1 MSPRG
6 NGNGALAL
14 RPPPHNLEAE
24 MAVLGAI
31 FVDNDTFEKVSGF
44 LRAEHF
50 GFVPH
55 GLIFEAAAA
64 LIERRRVADPVTLL
78 RYFEQDETLA
88 QIGGPAYL
96 AKLAHAAVG
105 PISAGQY
112 GELIVDLYVKRL
124 LIQEGEDLATKA
136 YDGSADA
143 TAADIIVEQ
152 QTRLDRLAGEC
163 PAPLCINGEIVG
175 ATDPSLFVG
184 DTPERRW
191 LVHEWIP
198 WGNVTML
205 SGDGGVGKSLLL
217 QQLLTCAAIGL
228 DWLGQRVEPVKAMG
242 VFCEDDDDEL
252 RRRQDAIN
260 AHLNI
265 GPEDLTK
272 LRWLCRAGED
282 NALMTFPFH
291 DAPGERAP
299 FFQQVLNA
307 AKGHGAQLV
316 GLDALHDF
324 FVGNENVRPQARGFI
339 NALRS
344 LATGT
349 DGSVVLTAHPSLSG
363 LGSGSGMSGS
373 TAWNNAVRSRLY
385 LTRPKDEGDTDQ
397 NERVLQRKKANYAG
411 SGDEIR
417 LTWVNGVFTHQPQEI
432 GMVDAAARGIRA
444 DRVFLEL
451 LATSTKN
458 GVKVSAAPQSRNNAP
473 LQFSREPREDRV
485 GCTKKD
491 FDGAMRRLLKI
502 GKVKSAEYGSP
513 SARKHRLVIAEGAVE

>member
-1 MSPRG
+1 M
-6 NGNGALAL
+6 
-14 RPPPHNLEAE
+14 
-24 MAVLGAI
+24 
-31 FVDNDTFEKVSGF
+31 
-44 LRAEHF
+44 
-50 GFVPH
+50 
-55 GLIFEAAAA
+55 
-64 LIERRRVADPVTLL
+64 
-78 RYFEQDETLA
+78 
-88 QIGGPAYL
+88 
-96 AKLAHAAVG
+96 
-105 PISAGQY
+105 
-112 GELIVDLYVKRL
+112 
-124 LIQEGEDLATKA
+124 LIQAGEDLAAKA
-136 YDGSADA
+136 YDGSTDA
-143 TAADIIVEQ
+143 TAADIFSEH
-152 QTRLDRLAGEC
+152 TAGLDRLAGEC
-163 PAPLCINGEIVG
+163 PAPLCINGKLVG

-184 DTPERRW
+184 NTPERRW

-205 SGDGGVGKSLLL
+205 SGDGGMGKSLLL
-217 QQLLTCAAIGL
+217 QQLLTCAAIGR

-242 VFCEDDDDEL
+242 VFCEDDVDEL
-252 RRRQDAIN
+252 RRRQDDIN

-265 GPEDLTK
+265 GPEDLTN
-272 LRWLCRAGED
+272 LRWMCRTGED
-282 NALMTFPFH
+282 TALMTFPLH
-291 DAPGERAP
+291 DAPGERTP

-307 AKGHGAQLV
+307 TKNHGAQLV

-344 LATGT
+344 LATDT

-385 LTRPKDEGDTDQ
+385 LTRPKDNGDTDQ

-411 SGDEIR
+411 SGDQIR
-417 LTWVNGVFTHQPQEI
+417 LTWANGVFTHQPQETGI
-432 GMVDAAARGIRA
+432 VDAAARGIRA

-458 GVKVSAAPQSRNNAP
+458 GVNVSPSPTSRNNAP
-473 LQFSREPREDRV
+473 LQFSNEPRNDRE

-502 GKVKSAEYGSP
+502 GKIKSVKYGPP
-513 SARKHRLVIAEGAVE
+513 SAQTHRLMIAEGTVE

>member
-1 MSPRG
+1 MNARADG
-6 NGNGALAL
+6 NGTLALRTLPHSLEAEKAVLGGIIIDNATFHKVCKNLRPEHFVLKAHGEIFVACRALIEAGKVADPITLEAALAGNGALAD
-14 RPPPHNLEAE
+14 A
-24 MAVLGAI
+24 
-31 FVDNDTFEKVSGF
+31 
-44 LRAEHF
+44 
-50 GFVPH
+50 
-55 GLIFEAAAA
+55 
-64 LIERRRVADPVTLL
+64 
-78 RYFEQDETLA
+78 
-88 QIGGPAYL
+88 GGPALL
-96 AKLAHAAVG
+96 ADLAHSGAGEIHTGQYAEIVRDAAV
-105 PISAGQY
+105 
-112 GELIVDLYVKRL
+112 KRG
-124 LIQEGEDLATKA
+124 IIGVFDAMAAQA
-136 YDGSADA
+136 YDGGAD
-143 TAADIIVEQ
+143 AADILSEASAEFA
-152 QTRLDRLAGEC
+152 RLAGEC
-163 PAPLCINGEIVG
+163 SDVLRANGKLVG

-217 QQLLTCAAIGL
+217 QQLLTCAAIGR

-242 VFCEDDDDEL
+242 VFCEDDVDEL
-252 RRRQDAIN
+252 RRRQDDIN

-265 GPEDLTK
+265 GPEDLTN
-272 LRWLCRAGED
+272 LRWICRTGED
-282 NALMTFPFH
+282 NALMTFPLN
-291 DAPGERAP
+291 DAPGERTP

-307 AKGHGAQLV
+307 TKNHGAQLV

-339 NALRS
+339 NSLRS
-344 LATGT
+344 LATDT

-373 TAWNNAVRSRLY
+373 TAWNNTVRSRLY

-417 LTWVNGVFTHQPQEI
+417 LTWANGVFTHQPQEI
-432 GMVDAAARGIRA
+432 GIVDAAARGIRA

-458 GVKVSAAPQSRNNAP
+458 GVNVSPSPTSRNNAP
-473 LQFSREPREDRV
+473 LQFSNEPRNDRE

-491 FDGAMRRLLKI
+491 FERAMRRLLKI
-502 GKVKSAEYGSP
+502 GKIKSVKYGPP
-513 SARKHRLVIAEGAVE
+513 SAQTHRLMIAEGTVE